1 MLGATKNGYAAD
13 DVKKGRSELQE
24 IEGIGNRTA
33 QAILTFREWEAVD
46 QVLERTRAAGAE
58 LVALNDPDYP
68 ELLRHIY
75 DPPSLLWVKGDK
87 RVLNHPGI
95 AVIGTRNPGRYGLQQ
110 AEEDRKSVVWG
121 KVV

>member
-1 MLGATKNGYAAD
+1 MNPGLGPKRIKKLLEATKNGYAAD
-13 DVKKGRSELQE
+13 VFKKGRSELQE

-58 LVALNDPDYP
+58 RVALNDPDYR

-75 DPPSLLWVKGDK
+75 DPPPVLWRMGDI
-87 RVLNHPGI
+87 RVLNHSGL
-95 AVIGTRNPGRYGLQQ
+95 AVIGTRNLAQYVLQQ
-110 AEEDRKSVVWG
+110 S
-121 KVV
+121 